1 MKFGAAEGEF
11 VPIDGGRID
20 LDGFRGRHSEP
31 GGLHVHHALQGLVVP
46 IHMDRRAGGLL
57 ELLRAADVIDM
68 RVGDHDGFDGEAVP
82 GEDFED
88 ERDFVA
94 GIDHD
99 SFARGFVAENGAVA
113 GQHAD
118 GQNFVNHRPIVYS
131 MTMYEP
137 LTIAMRWLHI
147 TSMATLVGGMIFGRL
162 AMSTA
167 LREVSPE
174 ARESIFD
181 RAAQYYRP
189 LVVTAIC
196 ASILSGIYKF

>member
-1 MKFGAAEGEF
+1 
-11 VPIDGGRID
+11 
-20 LDGFRGRHSEP
+20 
-31 GGLHVHHALQGLVVP
+31 
-46 IHMDRRAGGLL
+46 
-57 ELLRAADVIDM
+57 
-68 RVGDHDGFDGEAVP
+68 
-82 GEDFED
+82 
-88 ERDFVA
+88 
-94 GIDHD
+94 
-99 SFARGFVAENGAVA
+99 
-113 GQHAD
+113 
-118 GQNFVNHRPIVYS
+118 

-196 ASILSGIYKF
+196 ASILSGIYKFLLTTGHTTTYHAIFGIKMLLVLHVYAAAILSVQPHNARRARLMMSVVISGVIIVFLSAWLSRIF